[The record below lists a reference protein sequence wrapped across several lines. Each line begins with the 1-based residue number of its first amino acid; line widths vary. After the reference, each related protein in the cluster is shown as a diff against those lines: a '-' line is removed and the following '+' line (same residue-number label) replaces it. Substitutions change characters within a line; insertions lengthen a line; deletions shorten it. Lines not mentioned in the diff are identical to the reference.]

1 MKMKTLAAAM
11 LLLGSHA
18 SVWAADVSHTDNNFF
33 ADPFFSDSS
42 MTLSL
47 KNYWKYLKE
56 ENANPTHVHNA
67 WGQGV
72 AVDYQSGYFA
82 DFIGVDAVYYG
93 AVKLG
98 ASDYFNSRGVLYNN
112 GDGNKKSNAE
122 GYSKFGQRN
131 IKLKYT
137 VGDTQ
142 LNARW
147 GWQVLKT
154 TG

>member
-1 MKMKTLAAAM
+1 
-11 LLLGSHA
+11 
-18 SVWAADVSHTDNNFF
+18 
-33 ADPFFSDSS
+33 

-56 ENANPTHVHNA
+56 EETEPKKVHNA

-82 DFIGVDAVYYG
+82 DIIGFDATYYG
-93 AVKLG
+93 AIKLG

-112 GDGNKKSNAE
+112 GSGNKKSNAE
-122 GYSKFGQRN
+122 GFSKFGQRN
-131 IKLKYT
+131 MKLKYQLA
-137 VGDTQ
+137 DLN

-147 GWQVLKT
+147 GWQMMKT
-154 TG
+154 LA